1 MKNSHY
7 FIKGAR
13 NLSLLLIVG
22 VVAALSPPRAVAAHT
37 FHTSLMRMEYNAD
50 EKSVEISIQV
60 FAHDLEEILGRRSG
74 QTVRLDKTAGADKLG
89 FKYLQQAVN
98 LKNRAGEVKTFKW
111 VGMESQADAV
121 WLYVETKMPEGLTG
135 AQISDRIFFDLVDDQ
150 VNLVH
155 VKYENKKSDLVFKSG
170 DEFKAI
176 VEP

>member
-1 MKNSHY
+1 MMNSHR
-7 FIKGAR
+7 FLKNTLLI
-13 NLSLLLIVG
+13 LSLAACAATFLLSPS
-22 VVAALSPPRAVAAHT
+22 VAAAAHT

-74 QTVRLDKTAGADKLG
+74 QRVRLDKTNGLDKLVL
-89 FKYLQQAVN
+89 KYLQQAVN
-98 LKNRAGEVKTFKW
+98 LKNRAGEIKTFQW
-111 VGMESQADAV
+111 VGMESQADTV

-135 AQISDRIFFDLVDDQ
+135 AQISNHIFFDLLDDQ

-170 DEFKAI
+170 DEFKA